1 MFRVRV
7 RAVWGV
13 VLRWT
18 IIDRDVNA
26 ECLHV
31 VMHGAFRP
39 CAVVDIPKER
49 IDVIF
54 AYGNTYP
61 DSFGWRIVADC
72 AKAINCLWEL
82 RGGHYGSIKFRN
94 QTVHSKLSEVLSV
107 DELDVVAT
115 LTKTVEKFSRR
126 IEQLS
131 IIKEVG
137 ILVALAGTSVVRN
150 RGY

>member
-1 MFRVRV
+1 M
-7 RAVWGV
+7 
-13 VLRWT
+13 
-18 IIDRDVNA
+18 NA
-26 ECLHV
+26 GGLHV
-31 VMHGAFRP
+31 VMHSAFRP
-39 CAVVDIPKER
+39 CAVIDIPKER

-61 DSFGWRIVADC
+61 DSFGCRKPADC

-82 RGGHYGSIKFRN
+82 RGGHYESIKFRN
-94 QTVHSKLSEVLSV
+94 QTVRSFIGAKPYSV

-137 ILVALAGTSVVRN
+137 ILVVLAGTSKRYE
-150 RGY
+150 RMLM